1 MNARIL
7 ELIKNPKIITE
18 SDLNILESESEKM
31 PYAQSL
37 RALYLYGINLYKSD
51 NYKENLSKTAAYTT
65 DKKILFQFINS
76 QKINKKDEALVQK
89 VLDEVSVNQVANEK
103 TTADN
108 IIEKTLENSAD
119 LENTSFVLNKFDIDK
134 IIENES
140 QGNAEFIVVEGEKNR
155 LLYEGEENFLEE
167 KSQEIDLEATKES
180 GVITVKDDLQVK
192 ENLIV
197 NDDNRSE
204 ETISEHTNV
213 EEVLEAPEV
222 QTTEGKVEETPV
234 DTQVQDEDSSGNI
247 SFNGIE
253 DFLPQVK
260 FSVPKN
266 HLDYLNPP
274 KKETRKK
281 ETKAEEKPV
290 FKSEYKEP
298 IAAEIREE
306 EINKSQISFGETQS
320 FEVSKPVESEK
331 TETLVENQNH
341 EQAVESEVNF
351 ENTQSFEVSES
362 EKIEKT
368 EETEAVAENSIAEE
382 NTQDQISFENT
393 QTFEVSKPEENV
405 IETSNQETENAIVE
419 EQVTAE
425 QPVSTWKPM
434 SFSANTPDAL
444 IGKTQEIEQPKQ
456 EIRIE
461 EKVEQPEV
469 TEEITIDEKPIE
481 EDKPQIN
488 ETERPVMN
496 VSFFGN
502 QVSKVEEKEKEIPPI
517 LDKVIEHD
525 LADSNVGTFINTWQS
540 WLKIDRPK
548 SEDIPEKTIVVKEK
562 IIDQF
567 IEKNPKISQLK
578 DEVSFVVKEK
588 KDDISHLMTETL
600 AKLYVEQKLYS
611 KAIKA
616 YETLIEKHPQK
627 KDYFNEKIDE
637 VKEIRKS

>member
-1 MNARIL
+1 MSPTGKSMNTRVL

-31 PYAQSL
+31 PYAQSI
-37 RALYLYGINLYKSD
+37 RALYLYGINLYKTE

-65 DKKILFQFINS
+65 DKKILYQFINS
-76 QKINKKDEALVQK
+76 QKINKIDEVLVQK
-89 VLDEVSVNQVANEK
+89 MLDEASDNKSVNET
-103 TTADN
+103 TTAEN
-108 IIEKTLENSAD
+108 VIEKNLENAVEV
-119 LENTSFVLNKFDIDK
+119 ENTSVVLNKFDIDK

-140 QGNAEFIVVEGEKNR
+140 SQNSEYIVVEGEKNR

-167 KSQEIDLEATKES
+167 KSEEIDMEATKES
-180 GVITVKDDLQVK
+180 GIITVKDDLEIK

-204 ETISEHTNV
+204 ETISEHKNV
-213 EEVLEAPEV
+213 EEVIEIPIE
-222 QTTEGKVEETPV
+222 KVSETKA

-274 KKETRKK
+274 KKEIKK
-281 ETKAEEKPV
+281 EENLSEVKPV
-290 FKSEYKEP
+290 LKAEYKEP
-298 IAAEIREE
+298 VITNIPEDKID
-306 EINKSQISFGETQS
+306 NSQISFGETQT
-320 FEVSKPVESEK
+320 FDVSQPIEIGEIEDENLNQ
-331 TETLVENQNH
+331 TAEQGTENQ
-341 EQAVESEVNF
+341 V
-351 ENTQSFEVSES
+351 
-362 EKIEKT
+362 
-368 EETEAVAENSIAEE
+368 
-382 NTQDQISFENT
+382 SFENT
-393 QTFEVSKPEENV
+393 QTFEVSKPEETV
-405 IETSNQETENAIVE
+405 AETPILQPEDVKIKEEVE
-419 EQVTAE
+419 
-425 QPVSTWKPM
+425 PVSTWKPM

-444 IGKTQEIEQPKQ
+444 IGKTAEVEKPKQ
-456 EIRIE
+456 EIKVE
-461 EKVEQPEV
+461 EKVEKPELI
-469 TEEITIDEKPIE
+469 EEIVVEEKPIE
-481 EDKPQIN
+481 EEKAQMP
-488 ETERPVMN
+488 ETERSVMN
-496 VSFFGN
+496 MSFFEN

-525 LADSNVGTFINTWQS
+525 LVDSNVGTFINTWQN

-548 SEDIPEKTIVVKEK
+548 EEQPIEKTIVVKEK

-567 IEKNPKISQLK
+567 IEKSPRISQLK
-578 DEVSFVVKEK
+578 DDVNYVVKEK

-600 AKLYVEQKLYS
+600 ARLYVEQKLYS

-616 YETLIEKHPQK
+616 YETLSEKHPQK
-627 KDYFNEKIDE
+627 KDYFQEKIEE

>member
-1 MNARIL
+1 MNTRIL

-18 SDLNILESESEKM
+18 SDLSILESESEKM
-31 PYAQSL
+31 PYAQSIK
-37 RALYLYGINLYKSD
+37 ALYLYGINLYQSE

-65 DKKILFQFINS
+65 DKKILYQFINS
-76 QKINKKDEALVQK
+76 QKITQK
-89 VLDEVSVNQVANEK
+89 EETPVDK
-103 TTADN
+103 TTEQVTENQIPNITTTAEN
-108 IIEKTLENSAD
+108 IIEKTDENAAEM
-119 LENTSFVLNKFDIDK
+119 ENTSVVLNKFDVDR
-134 IIENES
+134 IIESES
-140 QGNAEFIVVEGEKNR
+140 QYNSDFIVVEGEKNR

-167 KSQEIDLEATKES
+167 KSQEIDIEATKES
-180 GVITVKDDLQVK
+180 GVITVKDDLDVK

-204 ETISEHTNV
+204 ETISEHKNV
-213 EEVLEAPEV
+213 EEVI
-222 QTTEGKVEETPV
+222 ETPIEKV
-234 DTQVQDEDSSGNI
+234 PETTADTQVQDEDSSGNV

-253 DFLPQVK
+253 EFLPQVK

-274 KKETRKK
+274 KKEIKK
-281 ETKAEEKPV
+281 EEDPIIDKPV
-290 FKSEYKEP
+290 SKSEYKAP

-306 EINKSQISFGETQS
+306 EVDNSQISFGETQA
-320 FEVSKPVESEK
+320 FEVSKPVESEI
-331 TETLVENQNH
+331 TETVFENQN
-341 EQAVESEVNF
+341 EEKATENEVNF

-362 EKIEKT
+362 EKIE
-368 EETEAVAENSIAEE
+368 EAEVQVDQIAEKNIE
-382 NTQDQISFENT
+382 NQISFENT
-393 QTFEVSKPEENV
+393 QTFEVSEPEKNV
-405 IETSNQETENAIVE
+405 VETSNQETENTTIQE
-419 EQVTAE
+419 KSPSE
-425 QPVSTWKPM
+425 QPISTWKPM

-444 IGKTQEIEQPKQ
+444 IGKSLEVEQPKQ
-456 EIRIE
+456 EIKIE
-461 EKVEQPEV
+461 EKVEEPEV
-469 TEEITIDEKPIE
+469 TEKIIIDEQPIE
-481 EDKPQIN
+481 EEEKPQTT
-488 ETERPVMN
+488 ESERPVMN

-502 QVSKVEEKEKEIPPI
+502 DVAKIKEEKEIPSI
-517 LDKVIEHD
+517 LDKPKAEEIP
-525 LADSNVGTFINTWQS
+525 DSNVGTFINTWQS
-540 WLKIDRPK
+540 WLKIDRAK

-578 DEVSFVVKEK
+578 DEVNFVVKEK

-627 KDYFNEKIDE
+627 EDYFKEKIEE

>member
-1 MNARIL
+1 MNTRIL

-18 SDLNILESESEKM
+18 SDLSILESESEKM
-31 PYAQSL
+31 PYAQSIK
-37 RALYLYGINLYKSD
+37 ALYLYGINLYQSE

-65 DKKILFQFINS
+65 DKKILYQFINS
-76 QKINKKDEALVQK
+76 QKITQK
-89 VLDEVSVNQVANEK
+89 EETPVSK
-103 TTADN
+103 TTEQVTENQIPNITTTAAN
-108 IIEKTLENSAD
+108 IIEKTDENATEMD
-119 LENTSFVLNKFDIDK
+119 NTSVVLNKFDVDR
-134 IIENES
+134 IIESES
-140 QGNAEFIVVEGEKNR
+140 QDNSEFIVVEGEKNR

-167 KSQEIDLEATKES
+167 KSQEIDIEATKES
-180 GVITVKDDLQVK
+180 GVITVKDDLDVK

-204 ETISEHTNV
+204 ETISEHKNV
-213 EEVLEAPEV
+213 EEVI
-222 QTTEGKVEETPV
+222 ETPIEKV
-234 DTQVQDEDSSGNI
+234 HETTADIQVQDEDSSGNV

-253 DFLPQVK
+253 EFLPQVK

-274 KKETRKK
+274 KKEIKK
-281 ETKAEEKPV
+281 EEDPIVEKPAS
-290 FKSEYKEP
+290 KSEYKAP
-298 IAAEIREE
+298 VATEIREE
-306 EINKSQISFGETQS
+306 EVDNSQISFGETQA

-331 TETLVENQNH
+331 TETVFENQN
-341 EQAVESEVNF
+341 EEKATENEVNF

-362 EKIEKT
+362 EKIE
-368 EETEAVAENSIAEE
+368 EAEVQVDQIAEE
-382 NTQDQISFENT
+382 TIEDQISFEKT
-393 QTFEVSKPEENV
+393 QTFEVSEPEKNV
-405 IETSNQETENAIVE
+405 VETSNQETENATIE
-419 EQVTAE
+419 EQAPAE

-444 IGKTQEIEQPKQ
+444 IGKSPEVEQPKQ
-456 EIRIE
+456 EIKIE
-461 EKVEQPEV
+461 EKVEEPV
-469 TEEITIDEKPIE
+469 VREEIIIDEQPIE
-481 EDKPQIN
+481 EEEEKPQIT
-488 ETERPVMN
+488 ESERPVMN

-502 QVSKVEEKEKEIPPI
+502 DVSKIKEEKEIPSI
-517 LDKVIEHD
+517 LDKPKAEEIP
-525 LADSNVGTFINTWQS
+525 DSNVGTFINTWQS
-540 WLKIDRPK
+540 WLKIDRVK

-578 DEVSFVVKEK
+578 DEVNFVVEEK

-627 KDYFNEKIDE
+627 EDYFKEKIEE

>member
-1 MNARIL
+1 MNTRIL

-18 SDLNILESESEKM
+18 FDLSILESESEKM
-31 PYAQSL
+31 PYAQSIK
-37 RALYLYGINLYKSD
+37 ALYLYGINLYQSE

-65 DKKILFQFINS
+65 DKKILYQFINS
-76 QKINKKDEALVQK
+76 QKITQK
-89 VLDEVSVNQVANEK
+89 EETSVDK
-103 TTADN
+103 TTEQVTENQISNITTTAAN
-108 IIEKTLENSAD
+108 IIEKTDENATEM
-119 LENTSFVLNKFDIDK
+119 ENTSVVLNKFDVDR
-134 IIENES
+134 IIESES
-140 QGNAEFIVVEGEKNR
+140 QDNSEFIVVEGEKNR

-167 KSQEIDLEATKES
+167 KSQEIDIEATKES
-180 GVITVKDDLQVK
+180 GVITVKDDLDVK

-204 ETISEHTNV
+204 ETISEHKNV
-213 EEVLEAPEV
+213 EEVI
-222 QTTEGKVEETPV
+222 ETPIEKV
-234 DTQVQDEDSSGNI
+234 PETTADTQVQDEDSSGNV

-253 DFLPQVK
+253 EFLPQVK

-274 KKETRKK
+274 KKEIKK
-281 ETKAEEKPV
+281 EEDPIVEKPAS
-290 FKSEYKEP
+290 KSEYKAP
-298 IAAEIREE
+298 VAAEIREE
-306 EINKSQISFGETQS
+306 EVDNSQISFGETQA

-331 TETLVENQNH
+331 PETVIENQNK
-341 EQAVESEVNF
+341 EKATENEVNF
-351 ENTQSFEVSES
+351 ENTPSFEVSEP
-362 EKIEKT
+362 EKIE
-368 EETEAVAENSIAEE
+368 EAEVQVDQIAEE
-382 NTQDQISFENT
+382 IIEDQISFENT
-393 QTFEVSKPEENV
+393 QTFEASEPEKNV
-405 IETSNQETENAIVE
+405 VETSNQETENATIE
-419 EQVTAE
+419 EQAPAE

-444 IGKTQEIEQPKQ
+444 IGKSPEVVQPKQ
-456 EIRIE
+456 EIKIE
-461 EKVEQPEV
+461 EKVEEPEV
-469 TEEITIDEKPIE
+469 TEEIIIDEQPIE
-481 EDKPQIN
+481 EEEKPQTTEN
-488 ETERPVMN
+488 ERPVMN

-502 QVSKVEEKEKEIPPI
+502 DVSKIKEEKEIPSI
-517 LDKVIEHD
+517 LDKPKAEEIP
-525 LADSNVGTFINTWQS
+525 DSNVGTFINTWQS
-540 WLKIDRPK
+540 WLKIDRAK

-578 DEVSFVVKEK
+578 DEVNFVVKEK

-627 KDYFNEKIDE
+627 EDYFKEKIEE